1 MSDRETLKQQ
11 AAITAVN
18 HLPQDGIIGVGTGST
33 VRYFIEALAKIKG
46 RYRGAVA
53 SSDDTRALL
62 QQHHIPIIA
71 LNSAGTLPVYV
82 DGADE
87 CNRHRQLIKG
97 GGGALTREKVIA
109 AASQQFICIADQ
121 HKHVDILGGYPLP
134 VEVIPMAR
142 SYVARELV
150 KLGGNPVWREHY
162 LTDNGNPILDVHN
175 LEIKQPIQLECTIN
189 QIAGVISVGLFAQR
203 PADILI
209 LGRESGPDIIG

>member
-1 MSDRETLKQQ
+1 MSDQETLKQQ
-11 AAITAVN
+11 AAIAAIDY
-18 HLPQDGIIGVGTGST
+18 LPQDGIIGVGTGST
-33 VRYFIEALAKIKG
+33 VNYFIQALAQIKG

-53 SSDDTRALL
+53 SSEATAALL
-62 QQHHIPIIA
+62 QQHHIPVIE

-87 CNRHRQLIKG
+87 CNPHRQLIKG

-121 HKHVDILGGYPLP
+121 HKHVTILGEYPLP

-162 LTDNGNPILDVHN
+162 LTDNGNPILDVHG
-175 LEIKQPIQLECTIN
+175 LEIMQPVSLEQSLN
-189 QIAGVISVGLFAQR
+189 QIAGVVSIGLFAQR

-209 LGRESGPDIIG
+209 LGCDNGPDIIR